1 MDLSNITPES
11 VVAQQAALTSA
22 DLSTRV
28 LRRVLDVQAAEGA
41 MLVQMM
47 NQQAGL
53 GQNVDA
59 TV

>member
-1 MDLSNITPES
+1 MDLSNITPEA
-11 VVAQQAALTSA
+11 VAAQQSVLTA
-22 DLSTRV
+22 MDMSTRV
-28 LRRVLDVQAAEGA
+28 LRRVLDVQASEGA